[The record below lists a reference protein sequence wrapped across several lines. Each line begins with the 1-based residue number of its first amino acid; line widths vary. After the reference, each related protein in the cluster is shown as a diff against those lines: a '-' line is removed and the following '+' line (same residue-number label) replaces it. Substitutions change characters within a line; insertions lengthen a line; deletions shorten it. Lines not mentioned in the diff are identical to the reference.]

1 MLATIFIGDGFNS
14 WVGMARQSGSEY
26 LILADGR
33 ELNKT
38 EFLELESN
46 KSPDEPACSDCDCV
60 FVDKDANLRWSKCS
74 EKRQFLCEYK
84 GPSCPKGK
92 YVENF

>member
-38 EFLELESN
+38 EFWNLNRINLLM
-46 KSPDEPACSDCDCV
+46 KQLVQIAIV
-60 FVDKDANLRWSKCS
+60 FLWTKM
-74 EKRQFLCEYK
+74 QT
-84 GPSCPKGK
+84 
-92 YVENF
+92 